1 MQITFEIRAADIYVK
16 IHNTFDNRAA
26 DDYVKFITP
35 SIIERP
41 LTSLKC
47 WLPLKSGRPP
57 TRLKMV
63 FTFKIRAADPLGE
76 NAKYPWN

>member
-1 MQITFEIRAADIYVK
+1 MQITFEIRAADIYAK

-26 DDYVKFITP
+26 DHYVKFITP

-47 WLPLKSGRPP
+47 
-57 TRLKMV
+57 
-63 FTFKIRAADPLGE
+63 
-76 NAKYPWN
+76 